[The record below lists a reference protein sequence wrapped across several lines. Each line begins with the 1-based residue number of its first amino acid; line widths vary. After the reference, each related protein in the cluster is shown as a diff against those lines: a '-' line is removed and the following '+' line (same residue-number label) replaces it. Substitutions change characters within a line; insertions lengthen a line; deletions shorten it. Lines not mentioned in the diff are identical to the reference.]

1 MKIKEAIQDLR
12 NHGFGLDTIRYDV
25 YSRKT
30 WLMGKEVHFV
40 EDFENHNKIQDTIYD
55 FVKNQGAELVKVQV
69 TQIFT
74 KQEKRSEIVSST
86 YWLLGNRVIPQVK
99 F

>member
-1 MKIKEAIQDLR
+1 MTIKAAIQDLR

-25 YSRKT
+25 YDKSR
-30 WLMGKEVHFV
+30 WLMGKEAHFV
-40 EDFENHNKIQDTIYD
+40 EDFDNIQDVVYD
-55 FVKNQGAELVKVQV
+55 FVKNQGTNLIKVQV

-74 KQEKRSEIVSST
+74 KNEKRSEIVSST
-86 YWLLGNRVIPQVK
+86 YWLLGMKVKPSVK